1 MNIYVFNAN
10 QSITNGETI
19 QNNEFLGQVTT
30 NYQDNPAVAE
40 AIATNGQFKINKPT
54 YTNHTPPMNPP
65 TSCPIY
71 DTADE

>member
-1 MNIYVFNAN
+1 M
-10 QSITNGETI
+10 TNGETI

-54 YTNHTPPMNPP
+54 QAQPYVVILTT
-65 TSCPIY
+65 
-71 DTADE
+71 

>member
-1 MNIYVFNAN
+1 LIINAN

-54 YTNHTPPMNPP
+54 QA
-65 TSCPIY
+65 SLL
-71 DTADE
+71 